1 MTIGSITASSS
12 NRMKSV
18 DRAAWRDLQAWLA
31 EQTLITAR
39 STYRLDLLSEDGRDY
54 RAHVFRTSAGRPI
67 VRNGQVERD
76 SQMLA
81 DWRIEDMELA
91 RRRQTV
97 EDEQLAAI
105 ADMRTFVARS
115 TVVLDGLAMRLTA
128 IEHHIGL
135 DPTLPAEGTPTQ

>member
-1 MTIGSITASSS
+1 MSEQLDAARIKSNTRSYRANGLRMTVSDFSKLANAIEF
-12 NRMKSV
+12 
-18 DRAAWRDLQAWLA
+18 LA
-31 EQTLITAR
+31 EAQV
-39 STYRLDLLSEDGRDY
+39 
-54 RAHVFRTSAGRPI
+54 AHSR
-67 VRNGQVERD
+67 
-76 SQMLA
+76 MLA

-135 DPTLPAEGTPTQ
+135 DPTLPAEGTTPT

>member
-76 SQMLA
+76 VVETRSIIPLPNSV
-81 DWRIEDMELA
+81 
-91 RRRQTV
+91 RRH
-97 EDEQLAAI
+97 
-105 ADMRTFVARS
+105 
-115 TVVLDGLAMRLTA
+115 LTS
-128 IEHHIGL
+128 L
-135 DPTLPAEGTPTQ
+135 AEGTTP